1 MSKSPASTAHY
12 RPETRLV
19 HSGTLRSQYGETS
32 EALFLTQGY
41 VYNSAEE
48 CEARFKGE
56 DPGFIYSR
64 YSNPT
69 ISMFERRMIELEGA
83 EAARSAATGMAAV
96 TTAILA
102 PLKAGDHVVASRA
115 LFGSC
120 LYVIQDLLPRY
131 GIETTLVDGLDLDQW
146 QRAMRPNTKTFFLES
161 PTNPT
166 LDVLDIPGIAEI
178 AHSGGARLVVDNVF
192 ATPIWQSPLAL
203 GADVVVYSATKHID
217 GQGRCLGGIILS
229 SEAFIAEHIHNFM
242 RQTGP
247 SISPFNAW
255 VLLKGL
261 ETLGV
266 RVRAQT
272 ETAARIAD
280 VLASHP
286 KISRL
291 VYPGRADHPQ
301 AASREEADARRLDA
315 GRLRGQGRQ
324 AGGVPRAQRAQ
335 ACEDLEQS
343 RRCQEPRHASGDH
356 DASAPQAGGPRR
368 ARHQRGLHPLL
379 GGARA
384 CGRSDRGSDRGA
396 GEGVRRLRLGVGWAK
411 RLVRRSSKSEGGS
424 VPTIHDHIA
433 DRWWARRAKS
443 APLPTLR
450 HRAYIGRYVRTS
462 AGTLTPSLIWPTERM
477 MSSPRSWAKQA

>member
-1 MSKSPASTAHY
+1 MSKSPASTTHY

-69 ISMFERRMIELEGA
+69 IAMFERRMIELEGA

-131 GIETTLVDGLDLDQW
+131 GIETTLVDGADLDQW
-146 QRAMRPNTKTFFLES
+146 QRALEPNTKTFFLES

-272 ETAARIAD
+272 DTAARIAN

-286 KISRL
+286 KIARL

-301 AASREEADARRLDA
+301 AALVKKQMRGGSTLVGFEVKGGKQAAFRVLNELKLAKISNNLGDAKSLVTHPATTTHQRLKPEDRTALGIGEGFIRFSAGLEHADDLI
-315 GRLRGQGRQ
+315 
-324 AGGVPRAQRAQ
+324 
-335 ACEDLEQS
+335 EDLTAALEK
-343 RRCQEPRHASGDH
+343 A
-356 DASAPQAGGPRR
+356 
-368 ARHQRGLHPLL
+368 
-379 GGARA
+379 
-384 CGRSDRGSDRGA
+384 
-396 GEGVRRLRLGVGWAK
+396 
-411 RLVRRSSKSEGGS
+411 
-424 VPTIHDHIA
+424 
-433 DRWWARRAKS
+433 
-443 APLPTLR
+443 
-450 HRAYIGRYVRTS
+450 
-462 AGTLTPSLIWPTERM
+462 
-477 MSSPRSWAKQA
+477 

>member
-1 MSKSPASTAHY
+1 MSKSPANY

-69 ISMFERRMIELEGA
+69 IAMFERRMIELEGA

-146 QRAMRPNTKTFFLES
+146 QRALKPNTKTFFLES

-178 AHSGGARLVVDNVF
+178 AHKGGARLVVDNVF

-261 ETLGV
+261 ETLSV

-272 ETAARIAD
+272 DTAARIAE

-301 AASREEADARRLDA
+301 AALVRKQMRGGSTLVGFEVKGGKAAAFRVLNELKLAKISNNLGDAKSLVTHPATTTHQRLKPEDRAALGISEGFIRFSAGLEHADDLI
-315 GRLRGQGRQ
+315 
-324 AGGVPRAQRAQ
+324 
-335 ACEDLEQS
+335 EDLTAALEK
-343 RRCQEPRHASGDH
+343 A
-356 DASAPQAGGPRR
+356 
-368 ARHQRGLHPLL
+368 
-379 GGARA
+379 
-384 CGRSDRGSDRGA
+384 
-396 GEGVRRLRLGVGWAK
+396 
-411 RLVRRSSKSEGGS
+411 
-424 VPTIHDHIA
+424 
-433 DRWWARRAKS
+433 
-443 APLPTLR
+443 
-450 HRAYIGRYVRTS
+450 
-462 AGTLTPSLIWPTERM
+462 
-477 MSSPRSWAKQA
+477 

>member
-1 MSKSPASTAHY
+1 MSETRSTKRY

-19 HSGTLRSQYGETS
+19 HGGTLRSQFGETS

-41 VYNSAEE
+41 VYDSAEQ
-48 CEARFKGE
+48 CEARFKGQ

-69 ISMFERRMIELEGA
+69 IEMFERRMIELEGA
-83 EAARSAATGMAAV
+83 EAARSTATGMAAV

-102 PLKAGDHVVASRA
+102 PLRAGDHLVASKA

-120 LYVIQDLLPRY
+120 LYVVQDLLPRY

-146 QRAMRPNTKTFFLES
+146 QRALRPNTKSFFLES

-166 LDVLDIPGIAEI
+166 LDVLDIPAIAEI
-178 AHSGGARLVVDNVF
+178 AHSGGARLIVDNVF
-192 ATPIWQSPLAL
+192 ATPIWQSPLSL

-247 SISPFNAW
+247 SLSPFNAW
-255 VLLKGL
+255 ALLKGL

-272 ETAARIAD
+272 ETAGKVAD
-280 VLASHP
+280 TLASHP

-301 AASREEADARRLDA
+301 AELVKKQMRAGSTLVGFEVKGGKQAAFRCLNALRIARISNNLGDAKSLVTHPATTTHQRLTPEARAELGISEGFIRFSA
-315 GRLRGQGRQ
+315 GLEH
-324 AGGVPRAQRAQ
+324 ADDLI
-335 ACEDLEQS
+335 EDLVAALEK
-343 RRCQEPRHASGDH
+343 A
-356 DASAPQAGGPRR
+356 
-368 ARHQRGLHPLL
+368 
-379 GGARA
+379 
-384 CGRSDRGSDRGA
+384 
-396 GEGVRRLRLGVGWAK
+396 
-411 RLVRRSSKSEGGS
+411 
-424 VPTIHDHIA
+424 
-433 DRWWARRAKS
+433 
-443 APLPTLR
+443 
-450 HRAYIGRYVRTS
+450 
-462 AGTLTPSLIWPTERM
+462 
-477 MSSPRSWAKQA
+477 